1 MLCFIVFFCYNAL
14 ENNLV
19 FIKTNGELMI
29 TFKEI
34 EMVGFKSF
42 ADFTKISFD
51 GGITAIVGPN
61 GCGKSNV
68 SDAIRWV
75 LGEQSSKALR
85 GKSMQDVIFAGTEK
99 RKKLSYCEVS
109 LVFDNTQKWFNIEYD
124 EVVLTRKLYR
134 SGESDYMINRKPC
147 RLKDIRDIL
156 YDSGIGKDGY
166 SIIGQGRV
174 EEIIQS
180 KPEERRAIFEEAAG
194 IAKYKARK
202 VETENRL
209 ARVRDNLSRAGDIVG
224 EVERRLGPLKRQ
236 SEDAKKYLEYRD
248 VLKQLEINAYLYQ
261 FDHAAQTKQDISEKL
276 EGLRDNLNVVTQTME
291 AEQAKYDKSMNEIST
306 LDRKASE
313 LHEQVLTQTIAL
325 EKRQSDNRLLN
336 EQSRYLREQID
347 RLTSELNVYN
357 LDLKQRKQFVES
369 AEDLK
374 KQENEHL
381 LALKK
386 EHEQT
391 TDKYMLLIDE
401 ITKNEGEK
409 EENQKHIID
418 NLSKLTEIKTNL
430 SAYMAKRDT
439 LNENIAQDTVKL
451 EELVRQENEVN
462 EEFISLNKLVESL
475 TKSKA
480 EKETK
485 LNAIN
490 SKLQELNSEFEEI
503 NDRIYALK
511 TGISNDTNRKTILSN
526 LQADFEGYQFAVKR
540 LLQDGKKNPMLNNA
554 IKGVVGNIISVD
566 SKFQTAIEIALGGS
580 IQNIVTKDEADAK
593 VLINYLKESKFGRA
607 TFLPISAVKIRS
619 LSANDRRYLSSK
631 GCLGV
636 ASELVKTE
644 NVYRPVIDSLLGST
658 VVCDNLDNAVA
669 LAKQSGYAFRIVT
682 LEGDILSP
690 QGSMSG
696 GSKKSNDSSLL
707 GKENEIKNLE
717 IAIQEKTKELNS
729 LTNKFEI
736 CQTELNSLKNQNVAI
751 SQELQE
757 INSEF
762 YSKNSKLESVKA
774 SLEKIQ
780 NEVFGV
786 RSQLKIATDIVSDLT
801 SKIDSIDQVELD
813 YSTAQ
818 AKVGEFNDE
827 NKSVYEELKHKREEF
842 NEIITG
848 LKVKIASTE
857 QKIDSLNLN
866 IENQNSEIENIMR
879 NVERIEKELSAQQR
893 IYDEA
898 MNLNRSQKSNDET
911 EKIQTKLDELNTKLA
926 QFDQFKQSLLHEL
939 KELDDKK
946 TVLSNDIAKLNNKIY
961 QEETKLQKVDIDIE
975 NMQERIYEEYQ
986 MTYND
991 CLPFK
996 DQDENYDIK
1005 ENLIKISRIK
1015 NQITA
1020 LGYVNINAIEEYKS
1034 EGARYEEMTAQ
1045 IEDLRKAEE
1054 DAVKIIKDLS
1064 AEMLEK
1070 FNTEFVKI
1078 QENFTKVFKELF
1090 GGGNAKLQLL
1100 PSEDP
1105 LTAGVEIIAQPPGKV
1120 LSNITLLSG
1129 GEKTMTAI
1137 AILFAILKLKPMPF
1151 CFLDEIEAA
1160 LDDANIE
1167 RYAQYLKR
1175 FSNETQFIVITH
1187 RKPTME
1193 VVDALYGVTMEEKGV
1208 SKIVSVKLADAV
1220 KAVDAK

>member
-1 MLCFIVFFCYNAL
+1 
-14 ENNLV
+14 
-19 FIKTNGELMI
+19 MI

-42 ADFTKISFD
+42 ADLTKISFD

-75 LGEQSSKALR
+75 LGEQSSKAFR

-109 LVFDNTQKWFNIEYD
+109 LVFDNTNKWFNIEYD

-209 ARVRDNLSRAGDIVG
+209 ERVRDNLSRAGDIMT

-248 VLKQLEINAYLYQ
+248 ILKNLEINAYIYQ
-261 FDHAAQTKQDISEKL
+261 FDHAAQTKQEINEKL
-276 EGLRDNLNVVTQTME
+276 TGYRDNLNVLTQTME
-291 AEQAKYDKSMNEIST
+291 AEQAKYDKSMNEISA
-306 LDRKASE
+306 LDKKANE
-313 LHEQVLTQTIAL
+313 LHEQVLQHTIAL
-325 EKRQSDNRLLN
+325 EKKQSDSRLLN
-336 EQSRYLREQID
+336 EQARYLKEQIS
-347 RLTSELNVYN
+347 RLETQLNTYN
-357 LDLKQRKQFVES
+357 LDLNQRNTFVNS
-369 AEDLK
+369 AIHMRNEEQKNLENLRK
-374 KQENEHL
+374 ENE
-381 LALKK
+381 KIT
-386 EHEQT
+386 EQ
-391 TDKYMLLIDE
+391 YMQLVDE
-401 ITKNEGEK
+401 MAKTEGEK
-409 EENQKHIID
+409 EENQRNIID
-418 NLSKLTEIKTNL
+418 NLSKLTDIKANL
-430 SAYMAKRDT
+430 SAYIAKRDT
-439 LNENIAQDTVKL
+439 LLENIRQDKLKLDNADLEKTKIEKEYAELKSTVENLTKTKAKK
-451 EELVRQENEVN
+451 QENIDN
-462 EEFISLNKLVESL
+462 LNQKLTNLSADL
-475 TKSKA
+475 
-480 EKETK
+480 
-485 LNAIN
+485 
-490 SKLQELNSEFEEI
+490 EEI
-503 NDRIYALK
+503 NSTIYALK
-511 TGISNDTNRKTILSN
+511 TSISNDTNRKNILTN

-540 LLQDGKKNPMLNNA
+540 LLQEGKNNAKLGSA
-554 IKGVVGNIISVD
+554 IKGVVGNIINVD
-566 SKFQTAIEIALGGS
+566 EKYQTAIEIALGGS
-580 IQNIVTKDEADAK
+580 IQNIVTKDENDAK
-593 VLINYLKESKFGRA
+593 VLIDYLKNSRLGRA
-607 TFLPISAVKIRS
+607 TFLPISAVKPRS
-619 LSANDRRYLSSK
+619 INAADKKYLSAK

-636 ASELVKTE
+636 ASELVKTDAI
-644 NVYRPVIDSLLGST
+644 YRPVIDSLLGAT
-658 VVCDNLDNAVA
+658 VVCDNLDNAVSV
-669 LAKQSGYAFRIVT
+669 AKQSGYAFRIVT
-682 LEGDILSP
+682 LEGDVLSP

-707 GKENEIKNLE
+707 SKETEIKNLAKNIE
-717 IAIQEKTKELNS
+717 EKSKELDIITKKQYAITTEIDNVKSQYKTENES
-729 LTNKFEI
+729 L
-736 CQTELNSLKNQNVAI
+736 QSV
-751 SQELQE
+751 
-757 INSEF
+757 NSEF
-762 YSKNSKLESVKA
+762 YTFNTKLEGLKSNLESSEEDIF
-774 SLEKIQ
+774 SLS
-780 NEVFGV
+780 
-786 RSQLKIATDIVSDLT
+786 SQLKVAENIVSELNAQ
-801 SKIDSIDQVELD
+801 INSIDKLEQD
-813 YSTAQ
+813 YNSAQ
-818 AKVGEFNDE
+818 AKVGQFNDTQ
-827 NKSVYEELKHKREEF
+827 KSQYEELKHKREQHA
-842 NEIITG
+842 EIMTTS
-848 LKVKIASTE
+848 KVKIASTE
-857 QKIDSLNLN
+857 EKIKSLNETIQTQTNEIDILKSNIERVENELNSQQKVLNEALNLN
-866 IENQNSEIENIMR
+866 KSKGSDEEVSNLQQNLD
-879 NVERIEKELSAQQR
+879 KL
-893 IYDEA
+893 
-898 MNLNRSQKSNDET
+898 NL
-911 EKIQTKLDELNTKLA
+911 KIS
-926 QFDQFKQSLLHEL
+926 QFDEFKQSLLKEL
-939 KELDDKK
+939 KDLDDKK
-946 TVLSNDIAKLNNKIY
+946 TVISNDISKLNNKIY
-961 QEETKLQKVDIDIE
+961 QEESKLQKVDIDIE
-975 NMQERIYEEYQ
+975 NMQERIYEEYE

-996 DQDENYDIK
+996 DQGEDYDIK

-1020 LGYVNINAIEEYKS
+1020 LGYVNINAIEEYKT
-1034 EGARYEEMTAQ
+1034 EGARYEEMNTQ
-1045 IEDLRKAEE
+1045 IEDLKKAEE
-1054 DAVKIIKDLS
+1054 DAVKIIKELS

-1070 FNTEFVKI
+1070 FNVEFVKI

-1090 GGGNAKLQLL
+1090 GGGNARLELL

-1120 LSNITLLSG
+1120 LQNITLMSG

-1160 LDDANIE
+1160 LDDANID
-1167 RYAQYLKR
+1167 RYANYLKR

-1220 KAVDAK
+1220 KTINAE